1 LLDSLIVW
9 KLFGWELFGLL
20 IRDIFAGELNKEEN
34 GKKNHKKNYL
44 TMTYFALHIIVSWT
58 YYDRLL

>member
-20 IRDIFAGELNKEEN
+20 IRDIFAGELNEEEN
-34 GKKNHKKNYL
+34 GKK
-44 TMTYFALHIIVSWT
+44 
-58 YYDRLL
+58 